1 MSKKEFVMNSLN
13 DLEQCAND
21 LLDSYKDKRVFAF
34 YGEMGSGKTTFIK
47 QLCKKLNVVD
57 QTNSPTFAIINEYET
72 SGKENVYHA
81 DFYRIKDEEE
91 AFQTGCVEYFDSGN
105 YCFIEWPERIENLLP
120 EETVKVRINLDNDKR
135 TLTVEN

>member
-34 YGEMGSGKTTFIK
+34 YGEMGAGKTTFIK
-47 QLCKKLNVVD
+47 QLCKKLSVVD

-135 TLTVEN
+135 TLTIEN